1 MFLTI
6 WSLFQPPFTNNREEL
21 GGHVSHGFSSETLR
35 GKLILAVKRVTLYVG
50 TLKRG
55 FVDFQRQFIFGALY
69 FHQRYPIDILGYF
82 CTFWDFHVRICAHI
96 CSIKQQTLGQWLFGQ
111 RPTHH

>member
-1 MFLTI
+1 M
-6 WSLFQPPFTNNREEL
+6 
-21 GGHVSHGFSSETLR
+21 SHGFSSETLR

-50 TLKRG
+50 TEKGG
-55 FVDFQRQFIFGALY
+55 FLDFQGQSIFGALY
-69 FHQRYPIDILGYF
+69 LSKNTLYIEILGYF